1 LHLAKPENIGFS
13 PVVLFDKD
21 DYNSEKSFN
30 LINLITPYKYDL
42 GMSSGAATS
51 A

>member
-21 DYNSEKSFN
+21 DYNSEKS
-30 LINLITPYKYDL
+30 INLITPYNYDPDK
-42 GMSSGAATS
+42 SSAAATS